1 MTTTDLVML
10 IKSVYINDWD
20 KYYSRSK
27 LFQFIIQE
35 MDMVSQELYI
45 LIKKENNPENR
56 TQIEMKISE
65 LKKLGNDLH
74 DSVRNI

>member
-1 MTTTDLVML
+1 MTTTDLVKL
-10 IKSVYINDWD
+10 IKSVYIKDWD